1 MSVGDAIDVVG
12 ELRVD
17 LEMLNIGDGTGR
29 EIVDYIYLVAQI
41 EVPFGKVRADETGP
55 PGNEDL
61 K

>member
-1 MSVGDAIDVVG
+1 
-12 ELRVD
+12 
-17 LEMLNIGDGTGR
+17 MLNIGDGTGR

-61 K
+61 Q